1 MSVRLW
7 IMRCRGVSLTL
18 FFYMSDSL
26 ADAYF
31 GLVVGLLE
39 RVRAENAA
47 VLAEV
52 GRLVAASLNEGGVL
66 HTFGSG
72 HSAIIAQELV
82 HRAGGLV
89 PVSQILDPAN
99 GLAENVPGYG
109 RKLAERYCLQ
119 YGMRAGEWILVIS
132 NSGKNAS
139 PVDVALFARE
149 RGLRVVGLC
158 SVGVSMANKSE
169 HPSGLR
175 LHEVAEFVLDNGSVQ
190 GDAAMVVPGSPV
202 KTGPTSTMTGGL
214 LLNLLNLEIVAALG
228 AYGKPLPLLQSG
240 NTPGGKERNE
250 ELGKAYQSRL
260 SRAV

>member
-1 MSVRLW
+1 ME
-7 IMRCRGVSLTL
+7 T
-18 FFYMSDSL
+18 FL
-26 ADAYF
+26 ADAYYEHVIN
-31 GLVVGLLE
+31 LLARVRQANAATLSVVG
-39 RVRAENAA
+39 RQIATSINT
-47 VLAEV
+47 
-52 GRLVAASLNEGGVL
+52 GGVL

-109 RKLAERYCLQ
+109 RKLAERYFSQ

-139 PVDVALFARE
+139 PIDVALFAKE
-149 RGLRVVGLC
+149 KGLRVVGLC
-158 SVGVSMANKSE
+158 SAAVSATNKSE

-175 LHEVAEFVLDNGSVQ
+175 LHEVAEYVLDNGSVS
-190 GDAAMVVPGSPV
+190 GDAAMAVQGSPV

-214 LLNLLNLEIVAALG
+214 LLNLLNLEIVSALQ

-250 ELGKAYQSRL
+250 ELGRAYQSRL